1 MSLKKIM
8 LLFAAGSLVL
18 AGCSDDN
25 PTDPIPEDA
34 DDNFITSVV
43 LTVGDNSYAAEIA
56 GNDITVTVPYNVSLD
71 GATAE
76 FEYTPSATIMPDPS
90 TITDWDTERQFRVT
104 SYNGETN
111 DYKYLVVKDDIREEG
126 DVTLKTDAEV
136 KAFADKGVTILKGDL
151 IVGEESGDN
160 FVTDIK
166 ALSALTQIGGDVVI
180 NNTYKGIALDGL
192 ENVVKIGGLRIGSTE
207 AASTAPELYYASL
220 KSLEEVTGDVVI
232 CNDKVQWFEAEKL
245 TAIGGSLVMRSAAL
259 TSVTTPS
266 LATIGGDFEL
276 QGSNEDKAGGDMTI
290 VEMKALGSVGGKI
303 TVKNL
308 AKLNAVK
315 FEALT
320 SAGAVLLPTIPYEF
334 ETISLPVLSEVGG
347 DIQFIANTDDTAI
360 GGMTMNTGVKQI
372 DMNSLTRVDGTVF
385 LSAFAELRTL
395 PALNGVTV
403 KGIELV
409 NLGKLLD
416 PLDFSG
422 TTFSGGGRLLL
433 TNMNLIETLTMPA
446 QADVTLELRYNKLLN
461 EVDGAEELAGLVY
474 SPGTDCTFPTLRIV
488 RGDVSFGLG
497 QQVGVSTPSLER
509 VEGNL
514 LNDVKTIAY
523 PKLTEVGGYL
533 AVTDNVSNDSGSCDF
548 RSLHKVGGQLY
559 FDSTN
564 IYAAIDMPEL
574 EEVGTAANPAYY
586 KEGANDQYYKDAVY
600 GSCALLSYDGL
611 NFPKLRK
618 VGGRGFTL
626 DLGLGMANFT
636 DLNLFALEEVEGIFQ
651 IHQNGPDMQPT
662 APLETIEL
670 PVIQKIGS
678 VHIEG
683 CGKLTD
689 FSAFL
694 PVIGQLN
701 ADTWFV
707 HEDCG
712 YSPTYEDMKAG
723 HASKQ

>member
-385 LSAFAELRTL
+385 LTAFAELRTL

-600 GSCALLSYDGL
+600 GSWALLSYDGL

>member
-1 MSLKKIM
+1 MT
-8 LLFAAGSLVL
+8 LV
-18 AGCSDDN
+18 
-25 PTDPIPEDA
+25 
-34 DDNFITSVV
+34 
-43 LTVGDNSYAAEIA
+43 
-56 GNDITVTVPYNVSLD
+56 
-71 GATAE
+71 
-76 FEYTPSATIMPDPS
+76 
-90 TITDWDTERQFRVT
+90 ER
-104 SYNGETN
+104 
-111 DYKYLVVKDDIREEG
+111 
-126 DVTLKTDAEV
+126 
-136 KAFADKGVTILKGDL
+136 
-151 IVGEESGDN
+151 
-160 FVTDIK
+160 
-166 ALSALTQIGGDVVI
+166 
-180 NNTYKGIALDGL
+180 
-192 ENVVKIGGLRIGSTE
+192 
-207 AASTAPELYYASL
+207 
-220 KSLEEVTGDVVI
+220 
-232 CNDKVQWFEAEKL
+232 
-245 TAIGGSLVMRSAAL
+245 
-259 TSVTTPS
+259 
-266 LATIGGDFEL
+266 
-276 QGSNEDKAGGDMTI
+276 
-290 VEMKALGSVGGKI
+290 KALGSVGGKI

-385 LSAFAELRTL
+385 LTAFAELRTL